1 MSEPSGG
8 EPWRPKGAFD
18 PGSIPRPTESTY
30 GSASEDAD
38 TLRPQSRQPAAVA
51 SWGVGDDFA
60 WLYRYDGSASGLTGG
75 DHRTLLLPLDS
86 HPSHPSSYQQV
97 PATVPPPRSRN
108 PVIIMIVLLVCLTT
122 AAVAGFGLLL
132 RSDWRIAAP
141 GSGASS
147 VAEAAPSGGQPSG
160 GQPSGVQPSGAQNS
174 GQVAPLTPTQVTVGC
189 QAPQSTDGA
198 GAPVVYVPEQMLD
211 GTMNTAWRCNGNGV
225 GQVVTFGFP
234 AGTTISQVGLVN
246 GYAKVDPATGV
257 QRYREYRR
265 ITQVTW
271 TFANG
276 TSFQQSLSDRVE
288 TVQKLT
294 ILPQSGD
301 QVSLTIEASA
311 EPGSTARGRDAALI
325 SEVAFGSPG

>member
-1 MSEPSGG
+1 MSQPSGG
-8 EPWRPKGAFD
+8 EPSRPTGTFG
-18 PGSIPRPTESTY
+18 PGSIASPTESAY

-38 TLRPQSRQPAAVA
+38 TLRPQSRQLAPVA
-51 SWGVGDDFA
+51 SRGAGDDFA
-60 WLYRYDGSASGLTGG
+60 WLYRYDASASGVTGG
-75 DHRTLLLPLDS
+75 DHGTLLLPLDS
-86 HPSHPSSYQQV
+86 HPSHPYQQV
-97 PATVPPPRSRN
+97 PAALPPPRSRN
-108 PVIIMIVLLVCLTT
+108 PVIIMIVLLLCLTT

-147 VAEAAPSGGQPSG
+147 VAEAAPSGAQPSG
-160 GQPSGVQPSGAQNS
+160 GQPSGAQPSGAQNS

-198 GAPVVYVPEQMLD
+198 GDPVVYVPEQMLD

-246 GYAKVDPATGV
+246 GYAKVDPGTGV

-311 EPGSTARGRDAALI
+311 EPGSTARGRDAVLI
-325 SEVAFGSPG
+325 SEVAFGSTA